1 MSRHSYC
8 VPTPYTAL
16 LRRVTLLALL
26 CAGGGGI
33 AWSCY
38 ALPRSELG
46 GMNERMDAAN
56 DVLMYR
62 AGNPH
67 AIGGAGEQ
75 GPTSV
80 QAAAADLAGDALAAS
95 RR

>member
-1 MSRHSYC
+1 MCLR
-8 VPTPYTAL
+8 L
-16 LRRVTLLALL
+16 ILRRVTLLALL
-26 CAGGGGI
+26 CAGGSGI

-38 ALPRSELG
+38 ALPRSELS
-46 GMNERMDAAN
+46 GMNERIDAAN

-62 AGNPH
+62 AGGPH
-67 AIGGAGEQ
+67 ATGGAGEQ

-80 QAAAADLAGDALAAS
+80 QAADADLAGDALGTS